1 MLVSLANLTLYMDI
15 SLSPRQ
21 QDAAEMILQG
31 LQSEL
36 ETHLGRPVEPTSF
49 VDETHILDSQHV
61 NIPLGSFFY
70 NQGLGLG
77 DSDPNGVISYSQ
89 PPSTIYLRQTP
100 CVSVSKV
107 TISGPTLDN
116 KVLGEAF
123 KRTATITTATVASGT
138 ATYTASNHGITL
150 GQTVTVTGIVPT
162 TLNLG
167 AKIVTAVAQNTFSV
181 ASSGASGTY
190 VSGGSVV
197 ANGGDYTVRRYGLD
211 VYTGYANDVV
221 KITYS
226 GGLDGANIKM
236 FKLMILRAA
245 TREMTNMY
253 DDVVG
258 VKDLNPR
265 GVAVAETGFLETE
278 LMAMKRY
285 SRRRIG

>member
-1 MLVSLANLTLYMDI
+1 MLVTLANLTTYMDI
-15 SLSPRQ
+15 TLSPRQ

-36 ETHLGRPVEPTSF
+36 ETNLGRPIEVTTF
-49 VDETHILDSQHV
+49 VDEAHILDSHHV

-77 DSDPNGVISYSQ
+77 DSDSNGVISYSQ

-100 CVSVSKV
+100 CSSVSKV
-107 TISGPTLDN
+107 TIDGPSLNN
-116 KVLGEAF
+116 KFLGEAF
-123 KRTATITTATVASGT
+123 KRTATITDATVSSGT
-138 ATYTASNHGITL
+138 ATYTAQNHKITL
-150 GQTVTVTGIVPT
+150 GQTVTIRDIVPT

-190 VSGGSVV
+190 VSGGSAI
-197 ANGGDYTVRRYGLD
+197 ANGGDYTVRRYGID
-211 VYTGYANDVV
+211 VYTGFANDVV

-226 GGLDGANIKM
+226 GGLDGTNIKM

-245 TREMTNMY
+245 TREMTNMH

-265 GVAVAETGFLETE
+265 GVAVTETGFLENE
-278 LMAMKRY
+278 LMAMRKY
-285 SRRRIG
+285 ARRKIG